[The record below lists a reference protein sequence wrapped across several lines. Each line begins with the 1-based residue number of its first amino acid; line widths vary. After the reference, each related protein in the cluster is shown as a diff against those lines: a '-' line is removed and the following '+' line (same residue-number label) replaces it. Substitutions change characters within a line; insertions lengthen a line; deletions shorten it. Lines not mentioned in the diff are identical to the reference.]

1 MFWVGGAEVMR
12 TLITATV
19 SGILFGA
26 GLALSGMMNPAK
38 VIGFLDLFGDW
49 DPSLAFVMAG
59 AMIVAMIGY
68 RIGRHRSQPAF
79 DSTFHL
85 PTRTAIDRH
94 LILGAV
100 LFGLGWGIAG
110 LCPGPALAALVTGS
124 TDILIFTAA
133 MMLGIYGFSVIG
145 PH

>member
-1 MFWVGGAEVMR
+1 MR

-68 RIGRHRSQPAF
+68 RIGRHRSHPAF

-133 MMLGIYGFSVIG
+133 MMLGIYGFRVIG

>member
-59 AMIVAMIGY
+59 AM
-68 RIGRHRSQPAF
+68 
-79 DSTFHL
+79 
-85 PTRTAIDRH
+85 
-94 LILGAV
+94 
-100 LFGLGWGIAG
+100 
-110 LCPGPALAALVTGS
+110 
-124 TDILIFTAA
+124 
-133 MMLGIYGFSVIG
+133 
-145 PH
+145 

>member
-1 MFWVGGAEVMR
+1 MR

-68 RIGRHRSQPAF
+68 RIGHHRSQPAF

-85 PTRTAIDRH
+85 PTRTAIDRP

-110 LCPGPALAALVTGS
+110 LCPGPAIAALVTGS

-133 MMLGIYGFSVIG
+133 MILGIVGFRVIG

>member
-1 MFWVGGAEVMR
+1 MK
-12 TLITATV
+12 TLATATV

-26 GLALSGMMNPAK
+26 GLALSGMMNPEK
-38 VIGFLDLFGDW
+38 VIGFLDILGNW
-49 DPSLAFVMAG
+49 EPSLALVMAG
-59 AMIVAMIGY
+59 AVIVTMIGY
-68 RIGRHRSQPAF
+68 QIGRKRAHPAF

-85 PTRTAIDRH
+85 PSRTAIDRR
-94 LILGAV
+94 LILGAE

-133 MMLGIYGFSVIG
+133 MMLGIYGFRVIG